1 MATISQIRGMLL
13 EEAVLQL
20 LRTAGYTVVEKAESD
35 PTLHDGHSGLEVLG
49 RGGRHQIDSVADF
62 RISAPFSHPQRLFVE
77 AKCFSPRYPVG
88 LPIIRN
94 AVGVLKDV
102 SEWWVP
108 PSDPSGIATTG
119 RYHYQYALFSASG
132 YTLDAERYAFAQDI
146 YLIPYERSRFIAPV
160 IQAIRQLTHEDFGAE
175 AWNAID
181 LDIGSLRRAIR
192 NVFQGGRLINFV
204 QVPDA
209 VATAVNRFVEAI
221 SMIRGT
227 LLAMVG
233 RRFPVHLIPAPY
245 LDVRELREHYRVRIW
260 WDNQSWYLRDASN
273 GRELFSFDL
282 PPELFN
288 LYAEHGNL
296 TESRAL
302 DLKSEMLGRFQ
313 ALLTVEQV
321 TRLITFELDRD
332 WIIRVRERIRELPRR
347 NEAEFQAEDD
357 HA

>member
-20 LRTAGYTVVEKAESD
+20 LRTAGYTVVEKAGSD

-77 AKCFSPRYPVG
+77 AKCFSPQYRVG

-102 SEWWVP
+102 SEWWGL
-108 PSDPSGIATTG
+108 PSGPSGIATTG

-146 YLIPYERSRFIAPV
+146 YLIPYERSLFIAPV

-181 LDIGSLRRAIR
+181 LNIGRLRHAIR
-192 NVFQGGRLINFV
+192 DMLQGRLTDLV
-204 QVPDA
+204 QGPGA
-209 VATAVNRFVEAI
+209 VATAVNRCVEAI
-221 SMIRGT
+221 SMIKGT
-227 LLAMVG
+227 LLAVIG
-233 RRFPVHLIPAPY
+233 RRFPVHLIPAPD
-245 LDVRELREHYRVRIW
+245 LDVRELRERYRVRIW
-260 WDNQSWYLRDASN
+260 WDDRSWYLRDAN
-273 GRELFSFDL
+273 NDRELFSFDL
-282 PPELFN
+282 PPELFS
-288 LYAEHGNL
+288 LYAEHGSL
-296 TESRAL
+296 TESRSL
-302 DLKSEMLGRFQ
+302 DLKSEMLSRFQ
-313 ALLTVEQV
+313 AVLNVEQV

-332 WIIRVRERIRELPRR
+332 WIMRVRQRIQELPRR
-347 NEAEFQAEDD
+347 NEAEFQAEDGRT
-357 HA
+357 

>member
-20 LRTAGYTVVEKAESD
+20 LRTAGYAVVEKAGSD

-49 RGGRHQIDSVADF
+49 RGGRHQVDSIADF

-77 AKCFSPRYPVG
+77 AKCFSPQYPVG

-94 AVGVLKDV
+94 AVGVLKDA

-108 PSDPSGIATTG
+108 PTGTNGIAPTG

-181 LDIGSLRRAIR
+181 VSISRLRRGIR
-192 NVFQGGRLINFV
+192 DLLQRRIPGLVR
-204 QVPDA
+204 VPNA
-209 VATAVNRFVEAI
+209 VVMAVNRYVETVSAI
-221 SMIRGT
+221 KGT
-227 LLAMVG
+227 LLAVIG
-233 RRFPVHLIPAPY
+233 RRFPIHLIPAPD
-245 LDVRELREHYRVRIW
+245 LNVRELHEHYGVRIW
-260 WDNQSWYLRDASN
+260 WDDRSWYLRDASS

-282 PPELFN
+282 PPELFS
-288 LYAEHGNL
+288 LYADYGSL
-296 TESRAL
+296 TESQAL

-313 ALLTVEQV
+313 AVLNVEQV

-332 WIIRVRERIRELPRR
+332 WITRVRQRIQELPRR
-347 NEAEFQAEDD
+347 NETEFEAEDGRP
-357 HA
+357 